1 MGGMAFGAPVQ
12 TWLVRL
18 TARRYRRILVAGLA
32 TLLVSAAFL
41 ALIAMTRW
49 RQQRALESDTNTVV
63 SQAGQQLLRALESR
77 RSTLT
82 FIRDTLNRSADL
94 TELQLRALGAS
105 ATEHTRHLLGTGLTR
120 EETAPIWW
128 HGPEQLTARQ
138 LGQLNRVI
146 IKRRFMRG
154 VWHVPSTFA
163 VTTDGDRALLVM
175 LAPLRNPAYHYS
187 AVTGVFDLKP
197 LLEDFV
203 SSRLLQH
210 HPVQILEGETLLYRS
225 SDWASPRRPD
235 AHPIIVEEAIAV
247 DATRW
252 TLQMQPGS
260 TRVAQALSW
269 FNLLVIGLSIIAGGG
284 LTIIV
289 WILAIR
295 TWILQR
301 AVTRRTAALRRTS
314 ERLRQLATT
323 DELTGLHNR
332 RFFLNRWNWEH
343 DRATRYQRPLA
354 CLMVDVNGF
363 KQVND
368 ALGHQVGDL
377 VLKDVAKELRAALR
391 QSDILARFGGD
402 EFVIALPE
410 TSMAQAES
418 VADKLRKV
426 SIPVPNTSSRRVP
439 PVSLS
444 VGISRVE
451 PSTEDPLKT
460 LQAADQSLYAD
471 KDKRHPKASET
482 RR

>member
-1 MGGMAFGAPVQ
+1 MVLGAHVR
-12 TWLVRL
+12 TWVVRL
-18 TARRYRRILVAGLA
+18 AANRYRRILVAGLV
-32 TLLVSAAFL
+32 TLLVSGAFL
-41 ALIAMTRW
+41 ALIALTQR
-49 RQQRALESDTNTVV
+49 REQRALESDTDTIV
-63 SQAGQQLLRALESR
+63 SQGAQQLLRAIESR
-77 RSTLT
+77 RGTLT

-94 TELQLRALGAS
+94 TGSQLRALGQS

-120 EETAPIWW
+120 EHAPPIWW
-128 HGPEQLTARQ
+128 YGPAPLTARQ
-138 LGQLNRVI
+138 ASQLNHAI
-146 IKRRFMRG
+146 IKRQSLRG
-154 VWHVPSTFA
+154 VWHVPSTFS
-163 VTTDGDRALLVM
+163 VTTDADRPFLVM
-175 LAPLRNPAYHYS
+175 LVPLRNPVYRHC

-210 HPVQILEGETLLYRS
+210 HPVQVLEGDTLLYRS
-225 SDWASPRRPD
+225 SDWAAPRRPD
-235 AHPIIVEEAIAV
+235 DRQIIVEETITA

-260 TRVAQALSW
+260 TRVAQTLSW
-269 FNLLVIGLSIIAGGG
+269 FNLLVVGLSIIAGGG
-284 LTIIV
+284 LTVIV

-343 DRATRYQRPLA
+343 DRAKRYQRPLA
-354 CLMVDVNGF
+354 CLMIDVNGF

-368 ALGHQVGDL
+368 TLGHQIGDL

-410 TSMAQAES
+410 TSMAQAEL

-426 SIPVPNTSSRRVP
+426 SIPVSSTNARRVP

-451 PSTEDPLKT
+451 PSNEDPLKT

-471 KDKRHPKASET
+471 KDRRHPKASET

>member
-1 MGGMAFGAPVQ
+1 MAFGARVQ
-12 TWLVRL
+12 TSLVRL
-18 TARRYRRILVAGLA
+18 TARRYRRILVAGLV

-41 ALIAMTRW
+41 ALIAVTRG
-49 RQQRALESDTNTVV
+49 REQRALESDTDTIV
-63 SQAGQQLLRALESR
+63 SQASQQLLRALESR
-77 RSTLT
+77 RGTLT

-94 TELQLRALGAS
+94 TDSQLRALGAS

-120 EETAPIWW
+120 EDAAPIWW
-128 HGPEQLTARQ
+128 YGPERLAARD
-138 LGQLNRVI
+138 LGQLNRAI
-146 IKRRFMRG
+146 MKRRLVRG
-154 VWHVPSTFA
+154 VWRVPSTFA
-163 VTTDGDRALLVM
+163 ATTDSGRTLLVM
-175 LAPLRNPAYHYS
+175 LVPLRSQASHDS

-203 SSRLLQH
+203 SSQLLQH
-210 HPVQILEGETLLYRS
+210 HPVQILQSETLLYRS
-225 SDWASPRRPD
+225 SDWALMQRPED
-235 AHPIIVEEAIAV
+235 HPIIVEAAV
-247 DATRW
+247 TIDATRW
-252 TLQMQPGS
+252 TLQMQPGT

-269 FNLLVIGLSIIAGGG
+269 FNLLVIGLSIIAGVG

-332 RFFLNRWNWEH
+332 RFFLDRWSWEH

-354 CLMVDVNGF
+354 CLMIDVNGF

-368 ALGHQVGDL
+368 TLGHQVGDL

-402 EFVIALPE
+402 EFIIALPE

-418 VADKLRKV
+418 VAEKLRKV
-426 SIPVPNTSSRRVP
+426 SIPVPKSASRQVP

-451 PSTEDPLKT
+451 SKNKDPLET

-471 KDKRHPKASET
+471 KRLAKASET